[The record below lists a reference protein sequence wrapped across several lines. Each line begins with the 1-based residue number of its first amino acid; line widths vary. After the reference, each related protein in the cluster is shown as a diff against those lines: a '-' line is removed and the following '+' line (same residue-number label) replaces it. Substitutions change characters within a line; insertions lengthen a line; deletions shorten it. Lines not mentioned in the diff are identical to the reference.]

1 VQIRNLIDN
10 ISDMPDDEL
19 RARLTEIR
27 NKRLQ
32 APDKVKKAAKTKA
45 KSEKSQ
51 ADKIM
56 SGMSKDDISKLLEKY
71 KK

>member
-1 VQIRNLIDN
+1 MQLRNLIDN

-32 APDKVKKAAKTKA
+32 APEKVKKAERK
-45 KSEKSQ
+45 KSKNEKSQ